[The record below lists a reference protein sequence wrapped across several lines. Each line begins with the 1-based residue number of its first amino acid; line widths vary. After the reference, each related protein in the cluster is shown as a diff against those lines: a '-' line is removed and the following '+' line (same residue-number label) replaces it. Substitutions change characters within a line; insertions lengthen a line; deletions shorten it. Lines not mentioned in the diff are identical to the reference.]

1 MLDHITGTAAW
12 QRRDVLAATKFGMAR
27 TEQAYLRAALS
38 AQPRWFDGT
47 TAVVV
52 LVVDEERAPLRFMMA
67 ASSASTGVVPAIFA
81 AKGAPSVPGQRHVA
95 GMGRR
100 QNGVLMEA
108 IPRPRR
114 CQGVRTRRAG
124 AQSLMSKTEFAHNL
138 HRSNAFLRCLSA
150 STTGPT
156 DPSSKSTC

>member
-1 MLDHITGTAAW
+1 MLVGGGE
-12 QRRDVLAATKFGMAR
+12 VLPVAATIGR
-27 TEQAYLRAALS
+27 HQNTVPCRLS
-38 AQPRWFDGT
+38 SIVFPRHVSF
-47 TAVVV
+47 VV
-52 LVVDEERAPLRFMMA
+52 LVMDEEHSPLRFKMA

-114 CQGVRTRRAG
+114 CQALCQDTRRAP
-124 AQSLMSKTEFAHNL
+124 KV
-138 HRSNAFLRCLSA
+138 
-150 STTGPT
+150 
-156 DPSSKSTC
+156 